1 MLNKKVLSKIDLG
14 SYTKPNPY
22 HNDIIYDPRG
32 QWDHP
37 GQNTRIPGGDIT
49 MQGVPYPVYAQPN
62 IGQPQMM
69 YPDQNYQF
77 PGADYVDEFPQMK
90 KGGRTK
96 GLISMPKPSK
106 KGLMSNKYSRSLD
119 ATNKLFTENF
129 LFAKPKSRKNKVFD
143 PNANYAKGGA
153 LLTKEVT
160 CKKCGWEWDAADGG
174 KDITTCHKCGGQGLV
189 HAQKGGN
196 TDGMTGMMKARLA
209 YANEFGNPAAE
220 RMINLPD
227 NPYQFDNG
235 DTGSHYMA
243 SYDNYAVP
251 QIQDENGELVLGDY
265 GPESNEA
272 IRFDSDEDANYF
284 AENYKDV
291 SPGFIEAE
299 LDEDEIEEYRRGGY
313 IVEDISIPSLNQMQD
328 GGTYTVKGSD
338 GVYKKVNGQWQVDW
352 NRSGKYQPLSK
363 GDVKARTAVLD
374 KMAKPLYDKDYDE
387 MVAYKNLSAEDKIN
401 KFEPKK
407 ELTKEELKKVSE
419 RLGRNYKPENTK
431 LQSVEMV
438 YPEKYIIGPG
448 GGLLNQGLKTGVGAI
463 EKLAATKIPGLFG
476 TTVGQAAGAGF
487 AADALI
493 NQFPGAI
500 SDIGKGEYE
509 DAAEKALYGT
519 LGLAGSG
526 IGKGVVS
533 GAKDLGKFLGTDSG
547 VLSNTY
553 KINPWAFKPNPEAYY
568 RGIGEAGYKDAI
580 ESGVLRTNRNPNW
593 TSSPG
598 DSPYFFNGKNFK
610 GIKQYEPN
618 VIAEVTNQPMRARTF
633 SRLAKKGDESV
644 FQPIINTGQKFAGM
658 DVVKKLP
665 NIPLGENIKFYK
677 KHWRKGYKEIPKQL
691 PGSSNSFELFDL
703 NNVRKP
709 SGSIGNQGATPE
721 GARDILKSIGVEVKA
736 VDPAHPTF
744 KEMVEHLK
752 NNPKDASK
760 YKKFL
765 ENEPINVSELP
776 GGEYQINDGHHRAT
790 LSYYSGNENIPAI
803 IKNKGEY
810 ITQLPGSPNTPIVN
824 TKMGSGLGID
834 MSKYEIK
841 NPDYYTQLLNT
852 YDNKTLSSTNKK
864 FYKDL
869 INTVKKQNGI
879 LTERQYNELQRLK
892 NGNFNFG
899 KKGYAN
905 GGATNDY
912 VDVELTPK
920 EIKDLIAQG
929 YVIEE
934 LN

>member
-14 SYTKPNPY
+14 SYTKPNPF
-22 HNDIIYDPRG
+22 HKDIIYDPRG
-32 QWDHP
+32 QWKHP

-62 IGQPQMM
+62 VGQPQMM

-90 KGGRTK
+90 KGGRIK
-96 GLISMPKPSK
+96 GLVSMPKPSK

-174 KDITTCHKCGGQGLV
+174 KDITTCHKCGGQGLI
-189 HAQKGGN
+189 HAQKGG
-196 TDGMTGMMKARLA
+196 
-209 YANEFGNPAAE
+209 E
-220 RMINLPD
+220 
-227 NPYQFDNG
+227 
-235 DTGSHYMA
+235 
-243 SYDNYAVP
+243 
-251 QIQDENGELVLGDY
+251 
-265 GPESNEA
+265 
-272 IRFDSDEDANYF
+272 YF
-284 AENYKDV
+284 
-291 SPGFIEAE
+291 E
-299 LDEDEIEEYRRGGY
+299 LDLTPEEIQQYAEGGF

-328 GGTYTVKGSD
+328 GGTYTIKGSD
-338 GVYKKVNGQWQVDW
+338 GVYKKVNGKWQVDW

-387 MVAYKNLSAEDKIN
+387 MVAYKNLSAENKIN

-407 ELTKEELKKVSE
+407 ELTKTELKNISN
-419 RLGRNYKPENTK
+419 RLGRDYKPEDTK
-431 LQSVEMV
+431 LQSVDMV
-438 YPEKYIIGPG
+438 YPEKYLIGPG

-463 EKLAATKIPGLFG
+463 EKLAATKIPRLFG

-487 AADALI
+487 AADALV

-533 GAKDLGKFLGTDSG
+533 GAKNLSKFLGTDSG

-553 KINPWAFKPNPEAYY
+553 KINPWAFKPNEANWY
-568 RGIGEAGYKDAI
+568 RQVGKSGIDDAVETGLVREIGEEVSPRMWEEFQNQIKRLQGDDAI
-580 ESGVLRTNRNPNW
+580 LDYNERYMQQMLAGRRPN
-593 TSSPG
+593 
-598 DSPYFFNGKNFK
+598 SPYFAKGELFYPMDKKVTMTKSGKISKNPAAK
-610 GIKQYEPN
+610 GTADYLIETGLPN
-618 VIAEVTNQPMRARTF
+618 
-633 SRLAKKGDESV
+633 ES
-644 FQPIINTGQKFAGM
+644 FQPAYVKGM
-658 DVVKKLP
+658 YLGVPEEIGSTAILKP
-665 NIPLGENIKFYK
+665 NPELRNLENFNLYK
-677 KHWRKGYKEIPKQL
+677 KNWLQGYKKYKEVPKQL
-691 PGSSNSFELFDL
+691 SGSS
-703 NNVRKP
+703 
-709 SGSIGNQGATPE
+709 
-721 GARDILKSIGVEVKA
+721 
-736 VDPAHPTF
+736 
-744 KEMVEHLK
+744 
-752 NNPKDASK
+752 
-760 YKKFL
+760 
-765 ENEPINVSELP
+765 
-776 GGEYQINDGHHRAT
+776 
-790 LSYYSGNENIPAI
+790 
-803 IKNKGEY
+803 
-810 ITQLPGSPNTPIVN
+810 NTPIVN

-841 NPDYYTQLLNT
+841 NLDYYTQLLNT

-905 GGATNDY
+905 GGANNNY
-912 VDVELTPK
+912 VDVDLTPE